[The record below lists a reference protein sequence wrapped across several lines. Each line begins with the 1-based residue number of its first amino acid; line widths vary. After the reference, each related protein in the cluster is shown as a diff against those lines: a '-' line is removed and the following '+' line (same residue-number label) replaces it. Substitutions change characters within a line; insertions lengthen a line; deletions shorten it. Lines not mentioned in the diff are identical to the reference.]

1 MNIEM
6 IGPGRSRLTLRY
18 GRIAVSQ
25 KPERPAL
32 RGTLEQREL
41 REIVAGMLG

>member
-18 GRIAVSQ
+18 GRIVPSQ
-25 KPERPAL
+25 KPQRSVLGA
-32 RGTLEQREL
+32 TLEKREL
-41 REIVAGMLG
+41 RDIVAGMLD